1 MLLRRITDYILQSR
15 LQAMGVAFVCA
26 FIPVLGSISIVIAAL
41 VTLRKGTFEGS
52 LVVLAAS
59 LPILIGFMM
68 GSQADTLPDYPI
80 SLAAIILVLLASNVL
95 TWLFAVLLRQYSSW
109 SLVLQLTAFVSIVAI
124 AVVHVIYPDIQNWWA
139 TQLANYFVKTLQ
151 ATGQVNPDDVK
162 PDSTMI
168 VQLVSIA
175 KPYATGMVIAFLTF
189 NALLQLLLARWWQA
203 AMFNPG
209 GLRKELM
216 GVRMGYTA
224 GATFII
230 GLMLSYWG
238 NEVVVD
244 VMPVI
249 YLTFGLAGFSL
260 MHCLFA
266 KVKFGWFWLVLAYII
281 VMIFGFTP
289 IAIVALLD
297 TWFDFRKRMAQQI

>member
-1 MLLRRITDYILQSR
+1 MLLRRITDFILQSR

-26 FIPVLGSISIVIAAL
+26 FIPILGSISIVIAAL
-41 VTLRKGTFEGS
+41 VTLRKGIFEGS
-52 LVVLAAS
+52 WIVLAAS
-59 LPILIGFMM
+59 LPILIGFM
-68 GSQADTLPDYPI
+68 GSQANTLSDYPI
-80 SLAAIILVLLASNVL
+80 SLTAIILVLLASNLL

-162 PDSTMI
+162 PNSTVI

-175 KPYATGMVIAFLTF
+175 KPYATGMVVSFLTF

-203 AMFNPG
+203 AVFNRG
-209 GLRKELM
+209 GLRKELKD
-216 GVRMGYTA
+216 VRMGYTA
-224 GATFII
+224 SVMFII
-230 GLMLSYWG
+230 GLILSYWG

-260 MHCLFA
+260 MHCLLA
-266 KVKFGWFWLVLAYII
+266 KAKYGWFWLVLTYIV

-289 IAIVALLD
+289 IAMVALLD
-297 TWFDFRKRMAQQI
+297 TGFDFRKRMAQRI